1 MMDFEEELVGWVSDI
16 PDRIERLERTIARLA
31 YIIALASSNPKAID
45 EAKRLLDEVMGDE
58 RA

>member
-1 MMDFEEELVGWVSDI
+1 MNFEEELVGWVSDI
-16 PDRIERLERTIARLA
+16 PFRIERLERTIARLA